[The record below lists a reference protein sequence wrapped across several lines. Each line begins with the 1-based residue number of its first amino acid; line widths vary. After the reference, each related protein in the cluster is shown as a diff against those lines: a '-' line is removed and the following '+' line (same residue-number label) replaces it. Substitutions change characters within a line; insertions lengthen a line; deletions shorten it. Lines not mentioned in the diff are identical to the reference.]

1 MIMLQPVTKE
11 NFYPCLELERE
22 EWFFVGDAYAVLAN
36 AYLYRE
42 SSMAYAI
49 YLDEVIIGM
58 VILDEKGTEG
68 VYEFTD
74 LFIADDYKGKGH
86 AAETIEAILNH
97 FIKKG
102 AKAVRMQVNKENAIA
117 IHVYKKCGFEE
128 DGAVSWN
135 KDFLFMKKQF
145 A

>member
-58 VILDEKGTEG
+58 VILDEKEHK
-68 VYEFTD
+68 VSMS
-74 LFIADDYKGKGH
+74 LRICLSPM
-86 AAETIEAILNH
+86 I
-97 FIKKG
+97 IK
-102 AKAVRMQVNKENAIA
+102 E
-117 IHVYKKCGFEE
+117 
-128 DGAVSWN
+128 
-135 KDFLFMKKQF
+135 KDMLQKPWRQF
-145 A
+145 